1 MAAYALF
8 DRDPLSGLPRATL
21 PVHAVEVTWNT
32 RSDVYFW
39 FKQSIDVLLSTFLL
53 LWISPV
59 LAAIAVL
66 IALDSPGPVLFVQ
79 DRVGVRRTKR
89 NNRVVWTVRTF
100 RFYKFRSMIT
110 NADQSLHESYI
121 RELRKGATNTRHFK
135 LRNDPRITRF
145 GRFLRASSL
154 DELPQLVNV
163 LKGDMSLVGPRPVPT
178 YEAALYSDSHYERL
192 SALPGITGLWQTKGR
207 SRVPFE
213 EMLRMDIEY
222 ARRANLFLDAEI
234 LLMTIPVVLSGRGAE

>member
-1 MAAYALF
+1 MAAYTLF
-8 DRDPLSGLPRATL
+8 DQDPLSGVSRTTI

-39 FKQSIDVLLSTFLL
+39 FKRGIDVLLSTFLL
-53 LWISPV
+53 LWILPV
-59 LAAIAVL
+59 LVAIAIL

-79 DRVGVRRTKR
+79 DRVGVRRRKR
-89 NNRVVWTVRTF
+89 NNRLVWEVRTF
-100 RFYKFRSMIT
+100 RFYKFRSMVT
-110 NADQSLHESYI
+110 HADQSLHESYI
-121 RELRKGATNTRHFK
+121 RKLREGATNTRCFK

-178 YEAALYSDSHYERL
+178 YEAALYSDSHCERL

-207 SRVPFE
+207 SQVPFE

-222 ARRANLFLDAEI
+222 ARRASLFLDAQI
-234 LLMTIPVVLSGRGAE
+234 LLMTIPVVLSGRGAG